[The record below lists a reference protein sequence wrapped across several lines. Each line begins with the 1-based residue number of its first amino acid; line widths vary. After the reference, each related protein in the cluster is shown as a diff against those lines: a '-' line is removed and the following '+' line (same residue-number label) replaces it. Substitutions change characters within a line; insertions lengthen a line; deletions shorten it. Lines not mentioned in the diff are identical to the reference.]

1 MMIQKIIIVLLLVL
15 ANIITIFSQSVDCF
29 VTKKF
34 KVTIFPNS
42 YLFKPHNPLD
52 SFQRFTPTRLEILE
66 TEKALA
72 RQIKSIVKATN
83 GKRSAFEIRDRKRIY
98 RHLKCFNR
106 QYFGYFNAKGEKILY
121 INAYYT
127 GTWLDKLKYDMDSE
141 DCLTE
146 YNHAF
151 DGGASNWAIE
161 FNLNTKT
168 FLGFGTNGYA

>member
-1 MMIQKIIIVLLLVL
+1 MVTKKIIIALFVILS
-15 ANIITIFSQSVDCF
+15 NIIMGFSQSVDCF

-34 KVTIFPNS
+34 KATIFPSS
-42 YLFKPHNPLD
+42 YVFKSFD
-52 SFQRFTPTRLEILE
+52 SIPRFTPTRAEILE

-72 RQIKSIVKATN
+72 RQIKSIVKAGNAKKTPFVI
-83 GKRSAFEIRDRKRIY
+83 KDRKRIY
-98 RHLKCFNR
+98 RHLNCFNR
-106 QYFGYFNAKGEKILY
+106 QYFGYFNLKGEKILY
-121 INAYYT
+121 IHAYYT

-146 YNHAF
+146 YNGVF
-151 DGGASNWAIE
+151 DGGASIWGIE